1 LSGEN
6 CQDDRAGIWV
16 KRAFRLSQTSD
27 FQRVRRM
34 GKSYAHP
41 LVVLIKAR
49 NNQVQTRIGFTAGSA
64 VGNAVH
70 RNRAKRRLRAAVQP
84 YLSELAPGWDLVL
97 IARKPITAAR
107 FDQIETCLQALF
119 FKAELIINSHEMENS
134 GFRELSGGAA
144 PAGSAV

>member
-1 LSGEN
+1 
-6 CQDDRAGIWV
+6 
-16 KRAFRLSQTSD
+16 
-27 FQRVRRM
+27 M